1 MCVLAFAF
9 DPRPST
15 GDGAVL
21 KIISNRDEFLG
32 RPTQAAHWWPE
43 LSSNDSACS
52 PEGTTEA
59 APEIRSTFGR
69 SAWVLGG
76 RDLRAR
82 GSWLA
87 MNRAG
92 RVAILTN
99 YRDPSNATSSARSRG
114 ELVDQWVGR
123 GNTSIAAEE
132 LAKRLASSGH
142 DYVGF
147 NLLLFDCALGA
158 EARAWVVSNRAS
170 NILGEI
176 APGIHGLSNEILNS
190 PWPKTLA
197 LKNSLE
203 ATKAFTTQRFV
214 AESLRV
220 LSHAQPAPDA
230 ELPST
235 GIPLERERY
244 LSSVFI
250 QPPNLEDAAAYG
262 TRCSAIL
269 TIGPSQVQFLE
280 RSYYPQLSE
289 RRFSFRLSSAP
300 HGP

>member
-9 DPRPST
+9 DPRPRT

-43 LSSNDSACS
+43 RSSDDGSSS
-52 PEGTTEA
+52 PESTTEA
-59 APEIRSTFGR
+59 TPETRPTFGR

-76 RDLRAR
+76 RDLRAG

-99 YRDPSNATSSARSRG
+99 YRDPSNETTSAKSRG

-123 GNTSIAAEE
+123 GNASVAAEE

-147 NLLLFDCALGA
+147 NLLLFDCAPGA
-158 EARAWVVSNRAS
+158 EARGWVISNRAS
-170 NILGEI
+170 NILSEI

-190 PWPKTLA
+190 PWPKTLV

-203 ATKAFTTQRFV
+203 ATKAFTNQRFV

-220 LSHAQPAPDA
+220 LGHARPAPDA

-269 TIGPSQVQFLE
+269 RIGPSNAEFLE

-289 RRFSFRLSSAP
+289 RRFSFNLSSVSR
-300 HGP
+300 GL